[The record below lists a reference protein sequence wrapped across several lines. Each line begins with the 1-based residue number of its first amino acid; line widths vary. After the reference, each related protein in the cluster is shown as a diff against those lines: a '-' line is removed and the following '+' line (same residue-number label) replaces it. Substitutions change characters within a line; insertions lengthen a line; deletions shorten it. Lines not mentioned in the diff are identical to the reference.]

1 MKKNNVYKF
10 NKENELEFK
19 ILLNDRKAIQI
30 INEIPEEKQQQFLS
44 QSLAIGITA
53 LNSAINQADEAKLSD
68 IAEELTKF
76 FDEYKTK
83 VKDEINVVF
92 NNFIDPKDG
101 TFEKRINNLIKGNE
115 GDGGEIGRLISK
127 QLIGPE
133 SPLEKGLDTIL
144 GPQSRLFKNL
154 DPDSASGIVQA
165 IKSKIEETLKDQNE
179 SIIQEFSLDKKDS
192 ALNRLILELKNE
204 NKNSGENF
212 AGEVKKIQKLF
223 SFDDE
228 NGIFLKFENK
238 IMDEV
243 KLIKDELL
251 KINYKKQ
258 IESNTTIQGNEFE
271 DKVFYFA
278 QDKFSEKCEV
288 EHVGNI
294 LGKLRRKVGD
304 VLLTINSD
312 LVGSGKKI
320 VIEVKS
326 DESYKM
332 NKARQELKI
341 AKENRDADIG
351 IFVFEKSRK
360 PDDLNK
366 NLQREGKDIYVCWDP
381 GELSS
386 EAFLEASIHIAIAL
400 ITQDEIQDTDQR
412 EYIDTIKATISTI
425 EESIKSI
432 DSVESSSTTIV
443 TQAEAIKKYITSA
456 KTNLNRE
463 IRKLLKLI

>member
-10 NKENELEFK
+10 NKENELELK

-30 INEIPEEKQQQFLS
+30 VNEIPEEKQEQFLS
-44 QSLAIGITA
+44 QSLAIGITS

-101 TFEKRINNLIKGNE
+101 ALEKRINKLIKGNE

-179 SIIQEFSLDKKDS
+179 SIVQEFSLDKKDS

-212 AGEVKKIQKLF
+212 AGEVKKFKNCFRLMMKTAFFQ
-223 SFDDE
+223 
-228 NGIFLKFENK
+228 N
-238 IMDEV
+238 
-243 KLIKDELL
+243 L
-251 KINYKKQ
+251 KI
-258 IESNTTIQGNEFE
+258 
-271 DKVFYFA
+271 
-278 QDKFSEKCEV
+278 
-288 EHVGNI
+288 
-294 LGKLRRKVGD
+294 KLWMK
-304 VLLTINSD
+304 
-312 LVGSGKKI
+312 
-320 VIEVKS
+320 
-326 DESYKM
+326 
-332 NKARQELKI
+332 
-341 AKENRDADIG
+341 
-351 IFVFEKSRK
+351 
-360 PDDLNK
+360 
-366 NLQREGKDIYVCWDP
+366 
-381 GELSS
+381 
-386 EAFLEASIHIAIAL
+386 
-400 ITQDEIQDTDQR
+400 
-412 EYIDTIKATISTI
+412 
-425 EESIKSI
+425 
-432 DSVESSSTTIV
+432 
-443 TQAEAIKKYITSA
+443 
-456 KTNLNRE
+456 
-463 IRKLLKLI
+463 